1 MGNTMG
7 FLVETPGTYFED
19 KRYKGLE
26 RDSIDQAIIEKMI
39 EERTDAR
46 KAKDWAKAD
55 QIRKE
60 LGKKNIILEDRS
72 EGTIWKV
79 GR

>member
-1 MGNTMG
+1 
-7 FLVETPGTYFED
+7 
-19 KRYKGLE
+19 
-26 RDSIDQAIIEKMI
+26 MI